1 MQGCADVDDLSR
13 RDQRGE
19 GPPEHALAG
28 GRRRARPQRLAA
40 SIHQLVMAAPPLR
53 RAAVRLSRLVEEAP
67 GRSPIR
73 TFLGPLRATLRGE
86 VRGNDLL
93 RILDA
98 LDAAGIGFW
107 LAGGWGVDALVGR
120 QTRRHDDVDLVID
133 DFGARVADAC
143 TALGPLGFDVL
154 GTYRYALWMP
164 DRWLLRDGALRMVDL
179 LSIDWP
185 RLADALGLPAGAGL
199 GELSAELR
207 SQVFSEGV
215 VGGRT
220 VPCLSAR
227 VQLLYHSGFAP
238 RSVHHHDVALLHAL
252 LDT

>member
-1 MQGCADVDDLSR
+1 VDGLSGRDELDL
-13 RDQRGE
+13 RGE
-19 GPPEHALAG
+19 GPREEAAAG
-28 GRRRARPQRLAA
+28 VRRRARPPRLAA

-53 RAAVRLSRLVEEAP
+53 RAAVRLSRLVEESP
-67 GRSPIR
+67 GRSPLR
-73 TFLGPLRATLRGE
+73 TFLGPVRAALRGE

-98 LDAAGIGFW
+98 LEEAGIGFR

-133 DFGARVADAC
+133 DFAGRVSDAC
-143 TALGPLGFDVL
+143 ATLGPLGFDLL
-154 GTYRYALWMP
+154 GTYCYPLWMP

-185 RLADALGLPAGAGL
+185 RLAGALGLPAEAGAGA
-199 GELSAELR
+199 LSAELR
-207 SQVFSEGV
+207 SRAFSEGII
-215 VGGRT
+215 GGRT
-220 VPCLSAR
+220 VPCLSAS

-238 RSVHHHDVALLHAL
+238 RSVHHHDLALLHSL
-252 LDT
+252 LDA